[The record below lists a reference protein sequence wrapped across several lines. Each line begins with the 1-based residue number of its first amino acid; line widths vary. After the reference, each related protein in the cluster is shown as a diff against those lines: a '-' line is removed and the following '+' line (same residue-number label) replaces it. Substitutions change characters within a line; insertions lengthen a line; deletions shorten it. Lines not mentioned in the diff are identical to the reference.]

1 MKWQPT
7 PVLLPGKS
15 HGRTEE
21 PGRLQSVGS
30 QRVRHNWVTSL
41 SLFPE
46 SLQGLPLPSRL
57 FSSIHLPSL
66 FFFSSS
72 LEPGSSWSYSLFNWC
87 YKQRKRERTG
97 ELEMDLCQLGS
108 FPSHVTWKRE
118 DKELKTSRQQ
128 MLRDRVH
135 SPNVLLCNSMPRSPP
150 NSPQTLVCFPNSLN
164 R

>member
-30 QRVRHNWVTSL
+30 QRVGHNWVTSL

-87 YKQRKRERTG
+87 FKQRKRERTG

-108 FPSHVTWKRE
+108 FPNHVTWKRE

-135 SPNVLLCNSMPRSPP
+135 SPNVLLCSLMPRSPP